1 MSAGLNQRQ
10 KRFAD
15 LYLQGIPAGRA
26 YEKAGYEVTGNVADV
41 NASQLLR
48 NPKIKNYIQSMN
60 EKADTNTIL
69 SITERKEMLTR
80 IANRTEGES
89 PQDAIRAMAELSK
102 MDGAYEPEKQQVN
115 TRIVIGGDA
124 DA

>member
-1 MSAGLNQRQ
+1 MSFGLNQRQ

-15 LYLQGIPAGRA
+15 LYLQGMSATES
-26 YEKAGYEVTGNVADV
+26 YKQAGYTSSGESARRL
-41 NASQLLR
+41 ASKLLT
-48 NPKIKNYIQSMN
+48 NIDIKKYIQSMN
-60 EKADTNTIL
+60 KKADKSTIM

-89 PQDAIRAMAELSK
+89 PQDAIREMAELSK

-115 TRIVIGGDA
+115 TRIIIGGDA